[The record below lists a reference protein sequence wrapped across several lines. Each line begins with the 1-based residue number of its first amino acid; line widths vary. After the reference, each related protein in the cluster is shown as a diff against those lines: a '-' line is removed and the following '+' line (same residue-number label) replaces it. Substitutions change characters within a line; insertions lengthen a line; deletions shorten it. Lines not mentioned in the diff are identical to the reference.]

1 MSDGPHRSLPLRHG
15 YQRVAAWAYKPAFS
29 VNQIGEA
36 AESALLR
43 DVAIE
48 VSPTIKSLLAI
59 VDGQDLLSL
68 ASSMNDQLDRLR
80 VDPAVDTL
88 AANAV
93 EGAQMALREG
103 YGGLVALE
111 KGLASAL
118 AERLAAAGRAMEEHY
133 LVKAGPGACQQMR
146 RRMNETITHMTNSGT
161 FDRMTKSILG
171 DRSVSVAR
179 TPTVYDGV
187 DQGVPF

>member
-1 MSDGPHRSLPLRHG
+1 MSDGPHKSLPLRHG
-15 YQRVAAWAYKPAFS
+15 YQRVAAWAYKPAFT

-48 VSPTIKSLLAI
+48 VAPTIKSILAI

-68 ASSMNDQLDRLR
+68 TSTTHDQLDRLR

-88 AANAV
+88 AANAL
-93 EGAQMALREG
+93 EGTQMALREG
-103 YGGLVALE
+103 YSGLVAFE

-118 AERLAAAGRAMEEHY
+118 AERLAAGGRAMEEHY
-133 LVKAGPGACQQMR
+133 LVKVGPGACQQMR
-146 RRMNETITHMTNSGT
+146 RRMNETITDMTNSGT
-161 FDRMTKSILG
+161 FDRMAKSILG

-179 TPTVYDGV
+179 TPTVHDGV
-187 DQGVPF
+187 DHGVPF

>member
-1 MSDGPHRSLPLRHG
+1 MSDGPHKSLPLRHG
-15 YQRVAAWAYKPAFS
+15 YQRVAAWAYKPAFT

-48 VSPTIKSLLAI
+48 VAPTIKSIVAI

-68 ASSMNDQLDRLR
+68 TSTTHDQLDRLR

-88 AANAV
+88 AANAL
-93 EGAQMALREG
+93 EGTQMALREG
-103 YGGLVALE
+103 YSGLVAFE

-118 AERLAAAGRAMEEHY
+118 AERLAAGGRAMEEHY

-146 RRMNETITHMTNSGT
+146 RRMNETIVHMTNSGT
-161 FDRMTKSILG
+161 FDRVAKSILG

-179 TPTVYDGV
+179 APTVHDGV

>member
-1 MSDGPHRSLPLRHG
+1 MSDGPHKSLPLRHG
-15 YQRVAAWAYKPAFS
+15 YQRVAAWAFKPAFS
-29 VNQIGEA
+29 INQVGEA
-36 AESALLR
+36 AEVALLR

-48 VSPTIKSLLAI
+48 VVPTLKPLLAI

-68 ASSMNDQLDRLR
+68 ASSMHDQLDRLR

-88 AANAV
+88 AANVV

-111 KGLASAL
+111 RGLTSAL
-118 AERLAAAGRAMEEHY
+118 AERLAAGGRAMEEHY

-146 RRMNETITHMTNSGT
+146 RRMNETIAQMTNNGA
-161 FDRMTKSILG
+161 FDRMAKSILG

-179 TPTVYDGV
+179 SPTIHDGI
-187 DQGVPF
+187 DQGVPL

>member
-1 MSDGPHRSLPLRHG
+1 MSDGPHKSLPLRHG

-48 VSPTIKSLLAI
+48 VTPTIKSILAI

-68 ASSMNDQLDRLR
+68 ASTVHDQLDRLR
-80 VDPAVDTL
+80 VDPAVDSL

-103 YGGLVALE
+103 YSGLVAFE

-118 AERLAAAGRAMEEHY
+118 AERLAAGGRAMEEHY
-133 LVKAGPGACQQMR
+133 LVKAGSGACQQMR
-146 RRMNETITHMTNSGT
+146 RRMNETIVHMTNIGT
-161 FDRMTKSILG
+161 FDRMAKSILG

-179 TPTVYDGV
+179 TPTVHDGV

>member
-1 MSDGPHRSLPLRHG
+1 MSDGPHKSLPLRHG

-48 VSPTIKSLLAI
+48 VTPTIKSILAI

-68 ASSMNDQLDRLR
+68 ASTVQDQLDRLR

-103 YGGLVALE
+103 YSGLVAFE

-118 AERLAAAGRAMEEHY
+118 AERLAAGGRAMEEHY
-133 LVKAGPGACQQMR
+133 LVKVGPGACQQMR
-146 RRMNETITHMTNSGT
+146 RRMNETIVHMTNSGT
-161 FDRMTKSILG
+161 FDRMAKSILG

-179 TPTVYDGV
+179 TPTVHDGV

>member
-1 MSDGPHRSLPLRHG
+1 MSDGPHKSLPLRHG
-15 YQRVAAWAYKPAFS
+15 YQRVAAWAYKPAFT

-48 VSPTIKSLLAI
+48 VAPTIKSILAI

-68 ASSMNDQLDRLR
+68 TSTTHDQLDRLR

-88 AANAV
+88 AANAL

-103 YGGLVALE
+103 YSGLVAFE

-118 AERLAAAGRAMEEHY
+118 AERLAAGGRAMEEHY
-133 LVKAGPGACQQMR
+133 LVKVGPGACQQMR
-146 RRMNETITHMTNSGT
+146 RRMNETIMDMTNSGT
-161 FDRMTKSILG
+161 FDRMAKSILG

-179 TPTVYDGV
+179 TPTVHDGV

>member
-1 MSDGPHRSLPLRHG
+1 MSDGPHKSLPLRPG
-15 YQRVAAWAYKPAFS
+15 YQRVAAWAFKPAFS
-29 VNQIGEA
+29 INQVGEA
-36 AESALLR
+36 AEAALLR

-48 VSPTIKSLLAI
+48 VVPMVKSLLAV

-68 ASSMNDQLDRLR
+68 ASSIHDQLDRLR
-80 VDPAVDTL
+80 VDPAIDTL
-88 AANAV
+88 AANAI

-133 LVKAGPGACQQMR
+133 LVKSGPGACQHIR
-146 RRMNETITHMTNSGT
+146 RRISETITQMKNSGA
-161 FDRMTKSILG
+161 FDRMAKSTLG

-179 TPTVYDGV
+179 APTVHDGV
-187 DQGVPF
+187 DQGVSL

>member
-1 MSDGPHRSLPLRHG
+1 MSDGPHKSLPLRHG

-29 VNQIGEA
+29 INQVCEA
-36 AESALLR
+36 AEVALSR

-48 VSPTIKSLLAI
+48 VVPTIKPLLAI

-68 ASSMNDQLDRLR
+68 ASSMHEQLDRLR

-103 YGGLVALE
+103 YAGLAAVE

-118 AERLAAAGRAMEEHY
+118 AERLAAGGRAMEEHY

-146 RRMNETITHMTNSGT
+146 RRMNETITQMTNKGT
-161 FDRMTKSILG
+161 FDRMAKSILG

-179 TPTVYDGV
+179 TPTIHDGV

>member
-1 MSDGPHRSLPLRHG
+1 MSDGPHKSLPLRNG
-15 YQRVAAWAYKPAFS
+15 YQRVAAWAFKPAFS
-29 VNQIGEA
+29 ITQVGEA
-36 AESALLR
+36 AEVALLR

-48 VSPTIKSLLAI
+48 VTPTIKSLVAI

-68 ASSMNDQLDRLR
+68 ASSMHDQLDRMR

-103 YGGLVALE
+103 YGGIVALE
-111 KGLASAL
+111 KGIASAL
-118 AERLAAAGRAMEEHY
+118 AERLAAVGRAMEEHY

-146 RRMNETITHMTNSGT
+146 RRMNETITQMTNSGT
-161 FDRMTKSILG
+161 FDRMAKSILG
-171 DRSVSVAR
+171 DRTVNVAR
-179 TPTVYDGV
+179 TPTVHDGL
-187 DQGVPF
+187 DQGVPL

>member
-1 MSDGPHRSLPLRHG
+1 MSDGPHKSLPLRHG

-29 VNQIGEA
+29 INQVCEA
-36 AESALLR
+36 AEVALFR

-48 VSPTIKSLLAI
+48 VVPTIKPLLAI

-68 ASSMNDQLDRLR
+68 ASSMHEQLDRLR

-103 YGGLVALE
+103 YAGLAAVE

-118 AERLAAAGRAMEEHY
+118 AERLAAGGRAMEEHY

-146 RRMNETITHMTNSGT
+146 RRMNETITQMANKGT
-161 FDRMTKSILG
+161 FDRMAKSILG

-179 TPTVYDGV
+179 TPTIHDGV